1 MQQRFPLCSWDRSS
15 SGQSKGFPFWLLL
28 PLLLLPNCLEG
39 SAGEDRRE
47 TQGLNQE
54 ISCTLFDLQGLPL
67 LLLGPKME
75 IFSWRSFSLH
85 LVHTS
90 GFGLPLHSGQEIP
103 EEEKTPKHTNKGQKL
118 RRKWAVEINM
128 HFGSSL
134 PGSVV
139 NKPN

>member
-1 MQQRFPLCSWDRSS
+1 MQWRFPLCSWDRSS

-103 EEEKTPKHTNKGQKL
+103 EEEKRETADFMIL
-118 RRKWAVEINM
+118 
-128 HFGSSL
+128 
-134 PGSVV
+134 
-139 NKPN
+139 